1 MTMASPS
8 DTATENQ
15 SGSDVRAAADNLK
28 DRVSNLADR
37 AGDVAGQVR
46 EQATAAASDLVQP
59 MTDRARELAEEQKR
73 VGADRLGGVA
83 RAVHQAA
90 EKLEEDLPPEA
101 TQYVHQAADSIE
113 RVSSAIRDR
122 SVADLVDDLNDF
134 ARRQPVA
141 FFGGAILA
149 GFVLSRFLKSSAQ
162 PSYPRQSSR
171 GGHRAQGG
179 EYTGEFG
186 NGPYEPGT
194 TGGTM
199 YGVPGGG
206 TSTGGVNPGM
216 TGPGMRK

>member
-1 MTMASPS
+1 MASPI
-8 DTATENQ
+8 DTVTEGQ
-15 SGSDVRAAADNLK
+15 SGSDTRTAADNIK
-28 DRVSNLADR
+28 DRVADLADR
-37 AGDVAGQVR
+37 AGDVTSQVR
-46 EQATAAASDLVQP
+46 DQATTAASDFVRP
-59 MTDRARELAEEQKR
+59 VTDKARELAEEQKQA
-73 VGADRLGGVA
+73 GAERLGGVA

-90 EKLEEDLPPEA
+90 DQLEKDLPPEA
-101 TQYVHQAADSIE
+101 AQYVHQAADGIE

-122 SVADLVDDLNDF
+122 SIGDLVDDLNDF

-162 PSYPRQSSR
+162 SPSSGGRPGSDRAR
-171 GGHRAQGG
+171 G
-179 EYTGEFG
+179 YTGEFG

-199 YGVPGGG
+199 YGVASSG

-216 TGPGMRK
+216 TGPNLPK